1 MKKYFI
7 SIEGKQDGPFTLEEL
22 KSKNLSDKYLVWQ
35 DGFEDW
41 KSILAVEGLQDTVL
55 KLPPSVIENKKIKDS
70 REYYKLAGIVITVG
84 LCAFIFLKAG
94 GTAENEFLFER
105 YIANYSENL
114 SFNREVSANRIR
126 IFIGGVSFLTG
137 AVFGLLVYYYG
148 MMKTYKAA
156 YKKQL

>member
-7 SIEGKQDGPFTLEEL
+7 SLEGKQEGPFTLEEL
-22 KSKNLSDKYLVWQ
+22 KAKNLSDKYLVWQ

-55 KLPPSVIENKKIKDS
+55 KLPPSIEENKKIKDAKAT
-70 REYYKLAGIVITVG
+70 YKFTGIVIMLG
-84 LCAFIFLKAG
+84 LFIIIYLKAG
-94 GTAENEFLFER
+94 GTDDKYDLFETYLGNR
-105 YIANYSENL
+105 YPSTDTESL
-114 SFNREVSANRIR
+114 STQLRV
-126 IFIGGVSFLTG
+126 FIGGASLIIG

-148 MMKTYKAA
+148 MMRTYKAA